1 MPSANLVVLLGNTGS
16 DPEMRFT
23 PSGEKITTFSLAVNK
38 YFKDQNGERRQKT
51 NWFRVKTFGKL
62 ADNCNTYL
70 TKGKL
75 VQVIGSVDIHEYE
88 DTNHVKHKIVEVI
101 ANSVLFLWK
110 PENVNGNTI
119 GESDYNDSDEIP
131 F

>member
-1 MPSANLVVLLGNTGS
+1 MPSSNLTVQLGNTGS

-23 PSGEKITTFSLAVNK
+23 PSGEKITTFSLAVNR
-38 YFKDQNGERRQKT
+38 YFKDQNGERKQKT

-88 DTNHVKHKIVEVI
+88 DNNHIKHTIVEII

-110 PENVNGNTI
+110 PEYANGNTI
-119 GESDYNDSDEIP
+119 SDSGYNDSEDIP